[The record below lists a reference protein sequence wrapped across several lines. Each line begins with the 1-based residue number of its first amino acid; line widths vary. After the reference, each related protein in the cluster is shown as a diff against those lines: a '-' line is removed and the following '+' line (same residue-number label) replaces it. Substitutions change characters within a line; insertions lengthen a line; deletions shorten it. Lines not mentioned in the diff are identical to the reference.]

1 LLEKV
6 PFTFLII
13 SGVIFVLNLIGLLLM
28 FNENNNNND
37 FNEMNEQTSGL
48 IQNTSEDEHLELN
61 NDSFKI
67 LTLKEALKMPQLYM
81 MAILS
86 SFYFIAPVIFSTNFK
101 VNIRI
106 KN

>member
-13 SGVIFVLNLIGLLLM
+13 SGVIFVLNLIGLLLI
-28 FNENNNNND
+28 FENKNNND

-48 IQNTSEDEHLELN
+48 IQDNGYTSEDEHLELN

-101 VNIRI
+101 VY
-106 KN
+106 

>member
-1 LLEKV
+1 
-6 PFTFLII
+6 
-13 SGVIFVLNLIGLLLM
+13 M
-28 FNENNNNND
+28 FENNNNNN
-37 FNEMNEQTSGL
+37 FNEMNEQSSGL
-48 IQNTSEDEHLELN
+48 IQDNDYTSEDEHLEFN

-101 VNIRI
+101 VY
-106 KN
+106 